1 MEIVKNIKKPIQKE
15 IEGEKVDVT
24 FAKEICAVDKGVY
37 YGQPSDVNVIAVQT
51 TSAKT
56 GIMNF
61 IVAVYVKKEAE
72 VSRTKTDIVFA
83 VSAKGELLSNDE
95 RRSYFDIV
103 RTAALRVAPLA
114 RRISMEHWRNKK
126 KEE

>member
-15 IEGEKVDVT
+15 INGENIDVS

-51 TSAKT
+51 TGAKT

-61 IVAVYVKKEAE
+61 MVAVYVKKEAE
-72 VSRTKTDIVFA
+72 DSRTKTDIVFA
-83 VSAKGELLSNDE
+83 SSAKGELLSNDE
-95 RRSYFDIV
+95 RRAYFDIV
-103 RTAALRVAPLA
+103 RTAALRVSPLA

-126 KEE
+126 KE